1 MNDQRI
7 ENARYHY
14 YVCKSNDLVREGRY
28 SLSLLSQRLISYICM
43 LIKPGEYNGYS
54 DYQMKYEF
62 EIEDFYHTMGLK
74 RISSTAYANARN
86 ALQSLLIDQLWL
98 PGKNQPIT
106 WLSFCDITDDN
117 HVTVVLHSG
126 LGGDLLDLT
135 DHYIRYNLSDVSGI
149 KSAYGLRLYEYFLSY
164 LYLHTVTVKLE
175 TLRNL
180 LMIDDQSAYQQYSAF
195 KQRVLGKAIDEIN
208 KNSNI
213 KVAYIEIKKRHKV
226 RQLQFHI
233 TSEDFSIELTKSVDM
248 DDLPF

>member
-7 ENARYHY
+7 EKARHHY
-14 YVCKSNDLVREGRY
+14 YVCKSNDLVREARY

-43 LIKPGEYNGYS
+43 LIKPGEYDSYS

-86 ALQSLLIDQLWL
+86 ALKSLLTDQLWL

-106 WLSFCDITDDN
+106 WLSFCDITGDN
-117 HVTVVLHSG
+117 HVTIVLHSG

-135 DHYIRYNLSDVSGI
+135 DHYIRYNLADISDINST
-149 KSAYGLRLYEYFLSY
+149 YGLRLYEYFLSY

-195 KQRVLGKAIDEIN
+195 KQRVLAKAIEEIN
-208 KNSNI
+208 QNSNI
-213 KVAYIEIKKRHKV
+213 KVKYFEIKKRHKV
-226 RQLQFHI
+226 QQLQFHI
-233 TSEDFSIELTKSVDM
+233 TSEYPSAESIK